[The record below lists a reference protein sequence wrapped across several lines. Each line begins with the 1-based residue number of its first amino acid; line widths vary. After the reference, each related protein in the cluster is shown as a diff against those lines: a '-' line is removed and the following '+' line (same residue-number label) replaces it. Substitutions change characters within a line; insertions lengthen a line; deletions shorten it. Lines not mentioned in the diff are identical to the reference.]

1 MLRKLSISEQQKF
14 EILTLH
20 NVIMENNL
28 ANLSG
33 FVRNK
38 GIGVANCK
46 IKFQKYTT
54 DSSSELTDK
63 KFNTLSNDNGSYL
76 IEGIEFGLYKI
87 VVSNK
92 TEGYEDII
100 EDIEILGNKKI
111 DFSFTVSAK
120 DEVVITRADIEQL

>member
-1 MLRKLSISEQQKF
+1 
-14 EILTLH
+14 
-20 NVIMENNL
+20 MENNL

-46 IKFQKYTT
+46 IKLQKYTT